1 MGTVVLE
8 YPQGNVKR
16 GYVFFEEI
24 LNLPST
30 SEMVV
35 EPSTEVIVAKASG
48 SFAIDSFTI
57 PLPEIG
63 LELIK

>member
-1 MGTVVLE
+1 MGTVVLISHV
-8 YPQGNVKR
+8 GNVKE
-16 GYVFFEEI
+16 GLFEEI

-48 SFAIDSFTI
+48 SFAVDSFTTVY
-57 PLPEIG
+57 LK